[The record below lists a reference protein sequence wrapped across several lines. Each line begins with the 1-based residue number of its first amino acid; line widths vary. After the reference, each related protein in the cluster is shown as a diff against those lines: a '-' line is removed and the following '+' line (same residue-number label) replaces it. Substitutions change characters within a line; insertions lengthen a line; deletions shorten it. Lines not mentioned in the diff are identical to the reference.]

1 MTQYRIEYRYLT
13 TDYVSHG
20 SWFNSKSFIEDW
32 VQYLNKE
39 HKGVIHHWVGKK

>member
-39 HKGVIHHWVGKK
+39 HKGVIHHWVSKK